1 MDVVIKMLGVLDF
14 QWLRICLPMQET
26 QVPSLVGE
34 DSTCHGATEPV
45 CQQLLSLELCD
56 KRSHCNEKPVHPN

>member
-1 MDVVIKMLGVLDF
+1 
-14 QWLRICLPMQET
+14 MQET